1 MTARKPAGRLELSTQ
16 RCSSPASGAGA
27 RGSSFF
33 DRFMPFSILA
43 VTFSMVE
50 LLVFDYARCQT
61 CSNKNDGELSGATP
75 AVRL

>member
-61 CSNKNDGELSGATP
+61 CSNKNDGELSGATT